1 VRVLLI
7 RHAIAAD
14 RVEFAR
20 SGRRDA
26 ERPLTEEGRRRMTL
40 GSLGIHEV
48 APTVDVVAS
57 SPYVRAMETA
67 AIVAAAYDEEL
78 KVQRLSALE
87 PGGDPEALV
96 QWLRRR
102 NATETV
108 ALVGHEPDMSA
119 LISFLLTG
127 SPASAVTMKKGAAC
141 LLEFDGDVAPGE
153 ARLVWLLRPK
163 HLRALGRDDA

>member
-1 VRVLLI
+1 MRVLLI

-40 GSLGIHEV
+40 GSLGIREV

-57 SPYVRAMETA
+57 SPYVRAMET
-67 AIVAAAYDEEL
+67 
-78 KVQRLSALE
+78 ALE